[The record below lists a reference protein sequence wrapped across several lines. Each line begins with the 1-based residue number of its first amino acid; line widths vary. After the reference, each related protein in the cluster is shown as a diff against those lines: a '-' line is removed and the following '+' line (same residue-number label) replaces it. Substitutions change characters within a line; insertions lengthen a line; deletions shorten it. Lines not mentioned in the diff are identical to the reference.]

1 METSNNEKLGGGII
15 TLCILTLIGFAISLL
30 GYTAMLF
37 GRDALIDL
45 YNSMGIDATA
55 LIPDTS
61 ILIVELIVSI
71 AIGVSAI
78 LILMKKSVGVYAYFV
93 AEIIAI
99 IESIVFNGFSIG
111 SLILSLIFPILMAIF
126 ISKKKE
132 IFGLGSN

>member
-30 GYTAMLF
+30 GYVAMLF
-37 GRDALIDL
+37 GRDALMDF

>member
-55 LIPDTS
+55 LIPVTS